1 MHKKNYVN
9 DVTTLNPVKVKG
21 ILYPQT
27 TAEIKEIVKNY
38 NQISIGGGHYSMG
51 GQTAVENSIHIDM
64 REYNKV
70 LSLNIEKKEITVNA
84 GITWKEI
91 QKVIDTHDLSISI
104 MQTYSNFTVGGSVS
118 VNVHGRYIG
127 AGPLALSIKE
137 FKFID
142 ANAQEQTAN
151 KEKGKE
157 YFEMLVGGYGGI
169 GIITDVTLKLEENT
183 NVKQHHRKMS
193 VREYLSDLESITEDV
208 RSIFH
213 NADIYPPHYNRV
225 NSVTWM
231 ATEEDITEK
240 KRIQKVKKFYPLEMY
255 ALWAVSSTP
264 FGPLRREHL
273 YDTLIFAKKRIF
285 KRNYEASYDVAELE
299 PLTRKNS
306 TYVLQE
312 YFIPKEN
319 AEKFI
324 EKLAKVFR
332 EYGANILN
340 ISIRHSVANEDSLLS
355 WSRSEVLAFVVY
367 YKQGTSQKE
376 KDAVS
381 VWTRK
386 AIDVAIEEKG
396 TYYLPYQP
404 HATKEQVMRAY
415 PNFEKFAQKKRTYD
429 KNYKFQNALFDKYIY
444 DIEEQKKD
452 TFYDVLGDDI
462 YKDMFYDFL
471 RFVFRTDEKEVFSI
485 VLRAIEKYNN
495 SDDIYRYIQ
504 NNCKISVKTLL
515 KPKSVL
521 NILQQIFVQKRTI
534 REQTQQL
541 IDRDI
546 HDMMLIEPTDLK
558 SATKHYS
565 SNNPLPLEK
574 ILGFSRM
581 KPKEEYFIEE
591 NGDLLGVL
599 DKLQN
604 GSFDLITVYGGLH
617 HLQKSTR
624 EKVHE
629 KIYALLKNGGSFVLR
644 EHDVCDEEMFMFV
657 SLIHAVFN
665 AVTGE
670 SLERER
676 AEIREF
682 ESIATIVKDIEQHAF
697 IDSKQRIKQYGDPS
711 ANILLCFTKLETNE

>member
-1 MHKKNYVN
+1 MQKKNYIN

-27 TAEIKEIVKNY
+27 IAEIQAIVKNY
-38 NQISIGGGHYSMG
+38 DQISVGGGHYSMG
-51 GQTAVENSIHIDM
+51 GQTAAENSIHVDM
-64 REYNKV
+64 REYNKI
-70 LSLNIEKKEITVNA
+70 LSFDREKKEITVNA

-91 QKVIDTHDLSISI
+91 QKVIDAHDLSISI

-142 ANAQEQTAN
+142 ADANEQTASR
-151 KEKGKE
+151 EEGKE
-157 YFEMLVGGYGGI
+157 YFEMLVGGYGSI
-169 GIITDVTLKLEENT
+169 GIITDVTLKLETNT
-183 NVKQHHRKMS
+183 NVKQHNKKMG
-193 VREYLSDLESITEDV
+193 VREYLSTLENITEDE

-225 NSVTWM
+225 NSVTWVS
-231 ATEEDITEK
+231 TEEETTEK
-240 KRIQKVKKFYPLEMY
+240 KRLQEVKKFYPLEMY

-273 YDTLIFAKKRIF
+273 YDTLIFAKKRVF

-299 PLTRKNS
+299 PLTRKRS

-319 AEKFI
+319 AQNFI
-324 EKLAKVFR
+324 EKVAKVFR
-332 EYGANILN
+332 EYDANILN

-376 KDAVS
+376 KDAVA
-381 VWTRK
+381 VWTRR
-386 AIDVAIEEKG
+386 AIQAAIEEKG
-396 TYYLPYQP
+396 AYYLPYQP
-404 HATKEQVMRAY
+404 HATKEQLMRAY
-415 PNFEKFAQKKRTYD
+415 PNFEKFAQKKRKYD
-429 KNYKFQNALFDKYIY
+429 KNYKFRNVLFDKYIY
-444 DIEEQKKD
+444 GREEQRRD
-452 TFYDVLGDDI
+452 TFYDVLRDDV

-471 RFVFRTDEKEVFSI
+471 RFVFRTDEKEVFST
-485 VLRAIEKYNN
+485 VLRAIEKYDE

-504 NNCKISVKTLL
+504 NNCKISAKTLL
-515 KPKSVL
+515 KPKSVR

-534 REQTQQL
+534 KEQTQQL
-541 IDRDI
+541 VERDI
-546 HDMMLIEPTDLK
+546 YDMLLIEPTDIK

-574 ILGFSRM
+574 TLGFSLL
-581 KPKEEYFIEE
+581 KPKAEYFIKE
-591 NGDLLGVL
+591 NGDILDVL
-599 DKLQN
+599 DQLQN
-604 GSFDLITVYGGLH
+604 ARFDLVTVYGGLH
-617 HLQKSTR
+617 HLPKETR
-624 EKVHE
+624 NKVHE

-644 EHDVCDEEMFMFV
+644 EHDVQDDEMFMFV

-670 SLERER
+670 SLESEKS
-676 AEIREF
+676 EIREF
-682 ESIATIVKDIEQHAF
+682 ESIETIVKDIEKHGF
-697 IDSKQRIKQYGDPS
+697 TDSRQRVRQYGDPS
-711 ANILLCFTKLETNE
+711 ANILLCFNKLEKDD

>member
-1 MHKKNYVN
+1 MHKKNYIN

-21 ILYPQT
+21 VLYPQT
-27 TAEIKEIVKNY
+27 SAEIQEIVKNY
-38 NQISIGGGHYSMG
+38 DQISVGGGHYSMG
-51 GQTAVENSIHIDM
+51 GQTSAKNSIHIDM

-70 LSLNIEKKEITVNA
+70 LALDIENKEITVNA

-91 QKVIDTHDLSISI
+91 QKVIDAHDLSISI

-142 ANAQEQTAN
+142 ADGNEQTAN
-151 KEKGKE
+151 KEEGKE
-157 YFEMLVGGYGGI
+157 YFEMLVGGYGSI
-169 GIITDVTLKLEENT
+169 GVITDVTLKLETNT
-183 NVKQHHRKMS
+183 NVKQQNKKMS
-193 VREYLSDLESITEDV
+193 VGEYLSTLESITADE

-225 NSVTWM
+225 NSVTWV
-231 ATEEDITEK
+231 ATEEATTEK
-240 KRIQKVKKFYPLEMY
+240 KRLQEVKKFYPLEMY

-273 YDTLIFAKKRIF
+273 YDRLIFAKKRIF

-319 AEKFI
+319 AESFI

-367 YKQGTSQKE
+367 YKQRTSQKE
-376 KDAVS
+376 KDAVA

-386 AIDVAIEEKG
+386 AIAVAIEEKG
-396 TYYLPYQP
+396 AYYLPYQP
-404 HATKEQVMRAY
+404 HATKEQLLQAY
-415 PNFEKFAQKKRTYD
+415 PNFEKFAQKKREYD
-429 KNYKFQNALFDKYIY
+429 KNYKFRNALFDKYIY
-444 DIEEQKKD
+444 GQEEYKRD
-452 TFYDVLGDDI
+452 TFYDVLCDDV

-471 RFVFRTDEKEVFSI
+471 RFVFRTDEKEVFST
-485 VLRAIEKYNN
+485 VLRAVEQYDN

-504 NNCKISVKTLL
+504 SHCKLSAKVLL
-515 KPKSVL
+515 KPTSVR
-521 NILQQIFVQKRTI
+521 NIVQQILIQKRTI

-541 IDRDI
+541 VDRDI
-546 HDMMLIEPTDLK
+546 YDMLLIEPTDTK
-558 SATKHYS
+558 SATKQYS
-565 SNNPLPLEK
+565 ANEPLPLEK
-574 ILGFSRM
+574 ILGFSLV
-581 KPKEEYFIEE
+581 KPKKEYFIEE
-591 NGDLLGVL
+591 KGDLLDVL
-599 DKLQN
+599 DQLQN
-604 GSFDLITVYGGLH
+604 ASFDLITVYGGLH
-617 HLQKSTR
+617 HIPKER
-624 EKVHE
+624 RAKVHE

-644 EHDVCDEEMFMFV
+644 EHDVKDEEMFMFV

-670 SLERER
+670 SLESER
-676 AEIREF
+676 SEVREF
-682 ESIATIVKDIEQHAF
+682 ESIETIVKDIEQHGF
-697 IDSKQRIKQYGDPS
+697 TDSKQRIKQYGDPS
-711 ANILLCFTKLETNE
+711 ANILLCFHKLGKDD